1 MQTKNDAKIVV
12 TKIAI
17 EDVQNAI
24 LQAMNSETNYLQK
37 SAELQALNATN
48 QKLVA
53 NAGLLTFQYCSAN
66 GRGAQSKLVTDT
78 ITKSTISRYFAVGMV
93 INKLGAKKLV
103 KSNVTAN
110 DINNALSRGDASTA
124 KLEAVKNVSQL
135 KAVLSPKHPAGTKS
149 AKSKGKKSATPANYS
164 SLEAWGN
171 YGAELAL
178 HGKMTRSQFGDIA
191 KQIVAN
197 FVLFEQNKTK

>member
-1 MQTKNDAKIVV
+1 MVTKTDAKIVV
-12 TKIAI
+12 KKISADEVKSAILKAI
-17 EDVQNAI
+17 E
-24 LQAMNSETNYLQK
+24 SETNLEIK
-37 SAELQALNATN
+37 SQELQLLNATN

-53 NAGLLTFQYCSAN
+53 NAGLLTYQFCSAN
-66 GRGAQSKLVTDT
+66 GRGSQAKLVDAKLS
-78 ITKSTISRYFAVGMV
+78 KSTISRFYAVGMV

-103 KSNVTAN
+103 KSNITAN
-110 DINNALSRGDASTA
+110 DINNSLSRGDATTA
-124 KLEAVKNVSQL
+124 KLDAVKNISQL
-135 KAVLSPKHPAGTKS
+135 KAVLTPKHPANKAKKS
-149 AKSKGKKSATPANYS
+149 AKKSATPANYS

-178 HGKMTRSQFGDIA
+178 NGKMTRSQFEQIA

>member
-1 MQTKNDAKIVV
+1 MVTKTDAKIVV
-12 TKIAI
+12 KSISADDVKSAILKAI
-17 EDVQNAI
+17 E
-24 LQAMNSETNYLQK
+24 SETNLEIK
-37 SAELQALNATN
+37 SQELQLLNATN

-53 NAGLLTFQYCSAN
+53 NAGLLTYQFCSAN
-66 GRGAQSKLVTDT
+66 GRGSQAKLVDAKLS
-78 ITKSTISRYFAVGMV
+78 KSTISRFYAVGMV

-103 KSNVTAN
+103 KSNITAN
-110 DINNALSRGDASTA
+110 DINNSLSRGDATTA
-124 KLEAVKNVSQL
+124 KLDAVKNISQL
-135 KAVLSPKHPAGTKS
+135 KAVLTPKHPANK
-149 AKSKGKKSATPANYS
+149 AKNKAKKSATPANYS

-178 HGKMTRSQFGDIA
+178 NGKMTRAQFETIA